1 DVMPYLDHIILIN
14 YCLPEYFI
22 PEQRKRLCSLIEKYK
37 AVNEKINK
45 STLKTFVD
53 LRIIRMD
60 GLEEFVDEF
69 ERQSTRTL
77 KWITPSYHRI
87 KKELSSFLK
96 MKMKDKDILLK
107 LKEAITYRNH
117 VQILSKLKKQLPEGY
132 RPFEYDILLEDA
144 KQLMDLPF
152 SLNLTQESYI
162 VLKQKL
168 IDILNQIKRTCTLS
182 LSNYV
187 QQFDQAIF
195 PLIEG
200 DIKAIAYQLK
210 DMVDSIELLELHAE
224 RLEVLKQLE
233 EHQMLPFLD
242 QMLLNQVS
250 LKKFSTCYEYSFW
263 QANILYMLDHESIFK
278 TFSSL
283 GIEKIVDEFKELDH
297 THFETNKAYIVSKLS
312 NARPDESIMI
322 GSRFSILV
330 REYNKSRKQK
340 PIRLLLEEIFD
351 LILDIKPVFL
361 MSPLSVSTYLNS
373 KLNLFDT
380 VIFDEASQVFS
391 WDALGAIYRAKQCII
406 IGDSKQM
413 PPSNFFTTMTEEED
427 GYENDL
433 ESILDKG
440 SSVFPTK
447 RLNWHY
453 RSRSEE
459 LIAFSNQNFYDARLI
474 TIPQAKPHTQG
485 FGVDFHYVGGTY
497 EVKTRI
503 NRKEAEYIVEL
514 VFDHVRTKPE
524 QSLGVV
530 AFSTAQADL
539 ISDLI
544 EERLESKPDVRFF
557 FDDEKKEPFF
567 VKNLESVQGDERDVI
582 LFSICYGYT
591 AEHKFYQRFGPLN
604 ALGGERRLNVAITRA
619 KTNICLVSSIR
630 SSDIRLEQTESIG
643 VMMLKKYLEYAE
655 TISTPKMLSNETTD
669 GVIAAISSFLKKAG
683 FIVQT
688 KVGYSSFKIDIAV
701 WDKQT
706 GAYRVA
712 IMLDGP
718 SFQIGNCNDAN
729 ALQERLL
736 TRLGWDFL
744 RVFSTQWV
752 CQQKLEQEHILHFVH
767 NSLSGKLVSNT
778 TKEQTESY
786 LVEIEDQFDSSFES
800 YPYVS
805 DEELKKLYHTKKP
818 KEVIRYVISKEEPI
832 HIDYLL
838 KRICFI
844 YGRTKVTGLVKD
856 LFENDIQDFNLFR
869 SDDFL
874 STHPIVPIGLRIPS
888 DRTIEYI
895 HPEELKDAIYKVVK
909 KSNGISKEGCYKK
922 VIGLIGYNRMTE
934 RSIQILDQ
942 MLVYLKLEGK
952 LIEKEDCLYV

>member
-1 DVMPYLDHIILIN
+1 M
-14 YCLPEYFI
+14 
-22 PEQRKRLCSLIEKYK
+22 
-37 AVNEKINK
+37 
-45 STLKTFVD
+45 
-53 LRIIRMD
+53 
-60 GLEEFVDEF
+60 
-69 ERQSTRTL
+69 
-77 KWITPSYHRI
+77 
-87 KKELSSFLK
+87 
-96 MKMKDKDILLK
+96 
-107 LKEAITYRNH
+107 
-117 VQILSKLKKQLPEGY
+117 
-132 RPFEYDILLEDA
+132 
-144 KQLMDLPF
+144 
-152 SLNLTQESYI
+152 
-162 VLKQKL
+162 
-168 IDILNQIKRTCTLS
+168 
-182 LSNYV
+182 
-187 QQFDQAIF
+187 
-195 PLIEG
+195 
-200 DIKAIAYQLK
+200 
-210 DMVDSIELLELHAE
+210 
-224 RLEVLKQLE
+224 
-233 EHQMLPFLD
+233 
-242 QMLLNQVS
+242 
-250 LKKFSTCYEYSFW
+250 
-263 QANILYMLDHESIFK
+263 
-278 TFSSL
+278 
-283 GIEKIVDEFKELDH
+283 
-297 THFETNKAYIVSKLS
+297 
-312 NARPDESIMI
+312 
-322 GSRFSILV
+322 
-330 REYNKSRKQK
+330 
-340 PIRLLLEEIFD
+340 LEEIFD